1 MKRYYIV
8 ALTIMMAM
16 LSIISCTPDSA
27 DLPPTPLDQ
36 MGYVRVLAANPDH
49 QTTDVYVD
57 GDLIHPNVNY
67 TELSAYE
74 LQEPTTL
81 YYQFVDPATN
91 YAYVQANIKLQE
103 PSTYTCVTYKLFEA
117 ENDSALNTNILLLK
131 DIENTAP
138 NKADIRFLNLFYGS
152 SLLDFRLGSAT
163 GEILLD
169 SVPYANYIDSAYRA
183 NYITEVPDINI
194 NRYVSYPLDE
204 GNYDFV
210 VTKTEDGSLVSEY
223 ETIFLEG
230 GKTYYLTLFGD
241 IFSSEDIVQAKAF
254 VSNGLPG
261 EYIDMKQPLPK
272 LLFVNLLSDDNDID
286 VYVNGTKGASLGYTD
301 NSDYIVA
308 KPNSNTVSVK
318 EINTL
323 NTIFDFQVDLAD
335 KQKKTVIAYTD
346 GTEIRHA
353 EFEDNTDAP
362 QQGKSKIRLINM
374 TDLSNID
381 LFDSETALIEQIDIS
396 QSSQL
401 LEIDAKNYKF
411 ELYNSS
417 GEAITAVREIELP
430 ANRIITFIAYK
441 LTKAN
446 GGFEYALKRI
456 DY

>member
-1 MKRYYIV
+1 MKRYYKV
-8 ALTIMMAM
+8 ALTLMVAM
-16 LSIISCTPDSA
+16 LSIMSCSPDSA
-27 DLPPTPLDQ
+27 DLPPTPLDK
-36 MGYVRVLAANPDH
+36 MGHVRVLAANPDH
-49 QTTDVYVD
+49 QTTDVSVN
-57 GDLIHPNVNY
+57 GSLIHPNVNY
-67 TELSAYE
+67 SELSAYE
-74 LQEPTTL
+74 LQEPITL

-91 YAYVQANIKLQE
+91 YAYAQANFNLQE
-103 PSTYTCVTYKLFEA
+103 PANYTCVTYKLFEA
-117 ENDSALNTNILLLK
+117 ENDSVLNTNILLLK

-152 SLLDFRLGSAT
+152 SLLDFRLGST
-163 GEILLD
+163 SGEILLD

-183 NYITEVPDINI
+183 NYITEVPEINI

-223 ETIFLEG
+223 ETIFLKG
-230 GKTYYLTLFGD
+230 GNTYYLTLFGD
-241 IFSSEDIVQAKAF
+241 IFSSEDIVHAKAF

-261 EYIDMKQPLPK
+261 EYIEMKQPLPK
-272 LLFVNLLSDDNDID
+272 LLFVNLLSDNDGID

-308 KPNSNTVSVK
+308 NKNSNSVSVK

-323 NTIFDFQVDLAD
+323 TTLFDFQVDLGD
-335 KQKKTVIAYTD
+335 KQKKTVIAYES
-346 GTEIRHA
+346 GTGITHA

-362 QQGKSKIRLINM
+362 QQGNSKIRLINM
-374 TDLSNID
+374 TDISNVD
-381 LFDSETALIEQIDIS
+381 LFDSETALIEQINMT
-396 QSSQL
+396 QSSEF
-401 LEIDAKNYKF
+401 LEIEAKNYKF

-417 GEAITAVREIELP
+417 GDAISAVREIELP